1 MKAERPASDKNI
13 RFLFLCFVCLVLT
26 YLDYSNIS
34 YVKKTK
40 SVINDG
46 AGYVSYWIVRPFKI
60 IASLPQ
66 TFNEIRLLKK
76 NFEADEKL
84 KNIISQLQ
92 LENEFLKKD
101 LQKFSSIEEQEKNYS
116 RPSLL
121 AKVLFNRKSILSNS
135 ILIDKGSLDNVKIG
149 YPVIKNNNLIGQ
161 ISEVNLKSS
170 RVILLK
176 DLNSRIPVLIGE
188 KLFTAIM
195 TGDSNVPGGVKFEF
209 LPKVYEFQD
218 QDKIYTSEIE
228 GVMPKGIY
236 VGKLIKQINNSYVIE
251 FNYSFDNLDY
261 VSVLIGN

>member
-13 RFLFLCFVCLVLT
+13 RFLLLCFVCLVLT

-40 SVINDG
+40 SAINDG

-60 IASLPQ
+60 LANLPQ
-66 TFNEIRLLKK
+66 VYNEIRLLKK
-76 NFEADEKL
+76 DLEANEKL
-84 KNIISQLQ
+84 KNTISQLQ

-121 AKVLFNRKSILSNS
+121 AKVLFNRKSFLSNS
-135 ILIDKGSLDNVKIG
+135 LLIDKGSLDDVKIG

-188 KLFTAIM
+188 KLFNAIM
-195 TGDSNVPGGVKFEF
+195 TGDTNTPGGVKFEF

-228 GVMPKGIY
+228 DVMPKGIY
-236 VGKLIKQINNSYVIE
+236 VGKLNKQINNSYLIE